1 MTAPIE
7 DLVVK
12 GKKRWVLIQKMFLRN
27 FLYQTI
33 GEKSVKNTFLIQI
46 IAYYSLVLL
55 GPLSMSPAKP
65 VSPALPMLPLMESTS
80 PVGDF
85 GN

>member
-33 GEKSVKNTFLIQI
+33 GEKSVKNTFFIQI

-55 GPLSMSPAKP
+55 GPLSMSPAEP